1 MTTPSSA
8 PVSNSTAAP
17 WSRRAA
23 LTALASV
30 FPGAAAGQIRTPGTP
45 TPTVFRNVH
54 LKLLRRISYGI
65 RAEDVPQV
73 YGMGFEGYLAD
84 QLDQGERPDPECDA
98 RLAEF
103 PTIVQP
109 TSQLFALE
117 RSLVTNQLAYATI
130 TRAIYSRRQL
140 VERMVEFWAD
150 HFNTS
155 INVVG
160 IYKTAE
166 VRDVYRAHATGLFP
180 SMLRA
185 SATSPAMIQYLN
197 TDRNIRTA
205 PNQNYAR
212 EVMELHTL
220 GVDGGYTQ
228 QDVVDVARCFTGWRF
243 YGNTNT
249 ASAGTMYFDRNRHDL
264 LPKQVLGHTIAS
276 GGGMEDGLT
285 VLQILAHHPSTARFV
300 SRKLL
305 RWLLDYS
312 PSTTLVDDVAGEF
325 TRTGGDLRAVLLRIL
340 TYERVEAAPPLL
352 KRPYH
357 YIVSGLRA
365 LRANVTRMD
374 TLRGTYLGSVGQ
386 TPFTWAAPDG
396 YPHDPEYWGTL
407 VLPRWNFAF
416 NLPNGG
422 VGGAVV
428 DVNGLLSGAT
438 TAAQVADRIDTLIF
452 NDEMPGED
460 KAALLQ
466 YLRPDPPTQSR
477 RIDALGLALAS
488 PSFQWH

>member
-1 MTTPSSA
+1 MSTPSA
-8 PVSNSTAAP
+8 PTSAP

-30 FPGAAAGQIRTPGTP
+30 FPSAAAGQIRTPGTP
-45 TPTVFRNVH
+45 APTVFQNVH
-54 LKLLRRISYGI
+54 LKLLRRVSYGVT
-65 RAEDVPQV
+65 AEDVSQI
-73 YGMGFEGYLAD
+73 YGLGFQGYLAD
-84 QLDQGERPDPECDA
+84 QLDAGDRPDPACDA
-98 RLAEF
+98 RLQAF
-103 PTIVQP
+103 ATIVQP
-109 TSQLFALE
+109 TSQLLPLD
-117 RSLVTNQLAYATI
+117 RTLVTNEIAYATI

-140 VERMVEFWAD
+140 FERMVEFWAD

-155 INVVG
+155 INIVG
-160 IYKTAE
+160 AYKTAE

-180 SMLRA
+180 ALLRA
-185 SATSPAMIQYLN
+185 SAMSPAMIQYLN

-220 GVDGGYTQ
+220 GVNGGYTQ
-228 QDVVDVARCFTGWRF
+228 QDIVEVARCFTGWR
-243 YGNTNT
+243 YNGNTNN
-249 ASAGTMYFDRNRHDL
+249 ASAGTMFFDRSRHDL
-264 LPKQVLGHTIAS
+264 LSKQVLGNTIAS
-276 GGGMEDGLT
+276 GGGIEDGYT
-285 VLQILAHHPSTARFV
+285 VLQILAHHPSTARFIAT
-300 SRKLL
+300 KLL

-312 PSTTLVDDVAGEF
+312 PSTTLVDDVAAEF
-325 TRTGGDLRAVLLRIL
+325 TRTGGDIRATILRIL
-340 TYERVEAAPPLL
+340 TYERIEAAPPLL

-365 LRANVTRMD
+365 LRANMTRLD
-374 TLRGTYLGSVGQ
+374 TLRGTYLASVGQ
-386 TPFTWAAPDG
+386 TPFTWAPPDG
-396 YPHDPEYWGTL
+396 YPHEVEYWGTL
-407 VLPRWNFAF
+407 LLPRWNFAF

-428 DVNGLLSGAT
+428 DVNTLLAGAT

-452 NDEMPGED
+452 QDEMPGED
-460 KAALLQ
+460 KAALIR